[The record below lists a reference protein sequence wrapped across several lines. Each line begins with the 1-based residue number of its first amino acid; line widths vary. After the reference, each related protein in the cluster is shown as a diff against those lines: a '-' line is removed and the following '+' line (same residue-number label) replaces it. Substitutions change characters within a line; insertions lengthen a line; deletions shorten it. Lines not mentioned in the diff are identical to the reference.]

1 MGNAPGRPQLGAK
14 LPMAAASTAAEDLRR
29 TIETIAAAGFAYLS
43 TEDHVVGPTL
53 PRGAHPANNQK
64 PLQETFVTLAYAAA
78 IAPGLGLSSGLLI
91 LPQRQTALVAKQ
103 AAGIDLLSGGRLR
116 LGVGIGWSD
125 LEYRVLGVPW
135 RGRAGR
141 LEEQID
147 LLRRFWTASSVS
159 ASSPTHQ
166 VDDAMIAPLPVQRP
180 IPVWIGANSAAGV
193 ERAARIADGFIS
205 MLTPETGIA
214 AQVGVLRQHL
224 LTAGRDPDRFPVEGW
239 IDLGRKSPDAVAGDY
254 RYLAA
259 LGISWI
265 TLVPETVP
273 GDLDAKLG
281 GLLRAREAIAR
292 AG

>member
-1 MGNAPGRPQLGAK
+1 MEHAPARPQLGAK
-14 LPMAAASTAAEDLRR
+14 LPMAAASTSAGDLRR
-29 TIETIAAAGFAYLS
+29 TIETIAGAGFDYLS

-53 PRGAHPANNQK
+53 PPGASPANNQK

-78 IAPGLGLSSGLLI
+78 ITPGLSLSSGVLI

-125 LEYRVLGVPW
+125 LEYRALGMPW

-159 ASSPTHQ
+159 ASSPAHQ
-166 VDDAMIAPLPVQRP
+166 FDDAMIAPLPVQRP

-205 MLTPETGIA
+205 MMTRETGIE
-214 AQVGVLRQHL
+214 AQVGALRQHL
-224 LTAGRDPDRFPVEGW
+224 LAAGRDPDQFPVEGW
-239 IDLGRKSPDAVAGDY
+239 IDLGGKSLDAVADDY

-281 GLLRAREAIAR
+281 GLVRAREVIAQ